1 MEGVARV
8 PFPAIGERLAEQAS
22 SARRD
27 SGVDF
32 HKADGLSRA
41 PQVFDLSFD
50 TWVERQAG
58 TFGRKVG
65 HFGN

>member
-8 PFPAIGERLAEQAS
+8 PLPALGERVAQQGS

-32 HKADGLSRA
+32 HKPDSLPRA
-41 PQVFDLSFD
+41 PQVFDLPFD
-50 TWVERQAG
+50 VWVERQAG
-58 TFGRKVG
+58 TFRRKVS